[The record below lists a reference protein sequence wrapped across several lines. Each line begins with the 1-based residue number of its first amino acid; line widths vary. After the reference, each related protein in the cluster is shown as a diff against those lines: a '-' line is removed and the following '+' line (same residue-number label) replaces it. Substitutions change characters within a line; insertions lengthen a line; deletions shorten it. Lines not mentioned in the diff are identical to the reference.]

1 METIIKINPD
11 IKYGNY
17 NGLDDTEQETK
28 YREIARKDYE
38 RELYEQC
45 DKEDMEEMTAKRRWH
60 MKHIMKY
67 MVKNTY
73 SIQGESSHRTPEA
86 ALKAASKREGKGWTV
101 QDSDNNRWDFDFDGN
116 AVISESSS

>member
-1 METIIKINPD
+1 
-11 IKYGNY
+11 
-17 NGLDDTEQETK
+17 
-28 YREIARKDYE
+28 
-38 RELYEQC
+38 
-45 DKEDMEEMTAKRRWH
+45 

-86 ALKAASKREGKGWTV
+86 ALKAASKREGGGWTV

-116 AVISESSS
+116 AVISEGSS